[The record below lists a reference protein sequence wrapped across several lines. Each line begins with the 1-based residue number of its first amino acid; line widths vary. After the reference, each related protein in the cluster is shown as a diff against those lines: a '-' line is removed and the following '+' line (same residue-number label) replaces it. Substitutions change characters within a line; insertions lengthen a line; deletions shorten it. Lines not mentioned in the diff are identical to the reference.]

1 MSEGQ
6 GSSGNVLAAICS
18 FFIPGLGQL
27 VQGRLLK
34 AIVMFVLA
42 AVLWIAAGVAAAQL
56 AHLSMLRDET
66 ALALLIVIGSIVY
79 AGSILLLFGRGW
91 LRSLVRS

>member
-1 MSEGQ
+1 MNAGQ
-6 GSSGNVLAAICS
+6 GSSGNVIAAVCS

-42 AVLWIAAGVAAAQL
+42 AVLWWFLLGWII
-56 AHLSMLRDET
+56 HLW
-66 ALALLIVIGSIVY
+66 
-79 AGSILLLFGRGW
+79 SILDAALFKPTN
-91 LRSLVRS
+91 